1 MAAFQELVVVQVVDD
16 VVYVEEIECGK
27 VELVDF
33 QSELD

>member
-16 VVYVEEIECGK
+16 VVYVEEIEGGK